1 MRSQLQMKN
10 KDISNYREENNDL
23 ETRLQAKTN
32 ELQTTKSQLQVI
44 QSRYEESLQE
54 LDQIQS
60 TAVRKAE
67 QI

>member
-1 MRSQLQMKN
+1 MKN

-32 ELQTTKSQLQVI
+32 ELKTTKSQLQVI